1 MFRLVPDIAP
11 AAAAAVVPAQA
22 RPGDVLVVEA
32 ATAELAL
39 TEVSA
44 KLGEHAEILGAEKVR
59 RGGVMGFFAQEL
71 CRVTVRV
78 PGAASGDTLEP
89 ASEPV
94 LVAPT
99 GVDDVLLRLSAAA
112 EAEDGDFATVLR
124 RSMAGE
130 PALRAAAASQVAQAA
145 QVAQLKEL
153 LRELPMVDEVTAEVD
168 DAPGHGTP
176 MTAGDEDGA
185 RRAPRIG
192 WTRDPSAAAG
202 TGPVG
207 WSAGALERLGIP
219 AALIAATEGQEPVDD
234 AGWLVALAAA
244 VAPYCRPLPA
254 GDVVVAG
261 PRADALA
268 GPLGLPVAEAGD
280 DLAPHGSVCVNLRDT
295 ADGIGWLRG
304 LRRTHSLHAVL
315 GGTGWDGLLGE
326 EPLVVSWVG
335 DDWLPFALQ
344 HCAVA
349 GTVLGYGTVG
359 AHGQLLRANPIDVA
373 LSVRSLLPRR

>member
-1 MFRLVPDIAP
+1 MSRLAPDIAP
-11 AAAAAVVPAQA
+11 AAAAAVPTAA

-44 KLGEHAEILGAEKVR
+44 RLGEHAEILGAEKVR
-59 RGGVMGFFAQEL
+59 RGGLMGFFAQEI

-78 PGAASGDTLEP
+78 PGVAPHESPDEAPEAEP
-89 ASEPV
+89 G
-94 LVAPT
+94 APT
-99 GVDDVLLRLSAAA
+99 GVDDVLLRLTAAA
-112 EAEDGDFATVLR
+112 EAQDGDFAAVLR
-124 RSMAGE
+124 RSIGGG

-153 LRELPMVDEVTAEVD
+153 LRDLPIADDLPADVE
-168 DAPGHGTP
+168 DAPGR
-176 MTAGDEDGA
+176 ASLVSDAEDA
-185 RRAPRIG
+185 ATRAPRIG
-192 WTRDPSAAAG
+192 WTRDPAAAPG
-202 TGPVG
+202 TGPVR
-207 WSAGALERLGIP
+207 WSAGALERIGIP

-254 GDVVVAG
+254 GDVIVAG
-261 PRADALA
+261 PRAGTLA
-268 GPLGLPVAEAGD
+268 GALELPLVDAGEEPPAE
-280 DLAPHGSVCVNLRDT
+280 GSVCANVRDT
-295 ADGIGWLRG
+295 AEGLAWLRG

-315 GGTGWDGLLGE
+315 GGTGWDGLLLE

-344 HCAVA
+344 HCATA

-359 AHGQLLRANPIDVA
+359 VHGHVMRANPVDVA

>member
-1 MFRLVPDIAP
+1 MFRLAPDIAP
-11 AAAAAVVPAQA
+11 AATAAVPAGA

-44 KLGEHAEILGAEKVR
+44 RLGEHAEILNAEKVR
-59 RGGVMGFFAQEL
+59 RGGVMGFFAQEI

-78 PGAASGDTLEP
+78 PGAAPDEAPDEVSQADVG
-89 ASEPV
+89 V
-94 LVAPT
+94 PT
-99 GVDDVLLRLSAAA
+99 GVDDALLRLTAAA
-112 EAEDGDFATVLR
+112 EAQDGDFAAVLR
-124 RSMAGE
+124 RSMGGE
-130 PALRAAAASQVAQAA
+130 PAVRAAAVSQVAQAA

-153 LRELPMVDEVTAEVD
+153 LREIPMVDEVTAEVE
-168 DAPGHGTP
+168 DAPGR
-176 MTAGDEDGA
+176 ASLVSDADDA
-185 RRAPRIG
+185 ALRAPRIG
-192 WTRDPSAAAG
+192 WMRDPAAAAG

-207 WSAGALERLGIP
+207 WSAGALDRLGIP
-219 AALIAATEGQEPVDD
+219 VALIEATEGQEPVDD
-234 AGWLVALAAA
+234 AGWLVAFAAA

-261 PRADALA
+261 PRADTLA
-268 GPLGLPVAEAGD
+268 GPLGLPLAEAGD
-280 DLAPHGSVCVNLRDT
+280 EAVPDGSVCVNLRDT
-295 ADGIGWLRG
+295 AESLGWLRG

-315 GGTGWDGLLGE
+315 GGTGWDGLLLE
-326 EPLVVSWVG
+326 DPLVVSWVG

-359 AHGQLLRANPIDVA
+359 VHGQLLRANPVDVA